1 LANGKISLKIKSQ
14 NKNMPMGRRFRFGWA
29 YSVEDEKAILK
40 TKIAMME
47 SKLKMLQELE
57 KEEPDIASVLKAK
70 EGVLKANIEAF
81 KKELA
86 DLESKK

>member
-1 LANGKISLKIKSQ
+1 
-14 NKNMPMGRRFRFGWA
+14 MPIGRRFRFGWA

-57 KEEPDIASVLKAK
+57 KEEPEIASVLKAK
-70 EGVLKANIEAF
+70 EGILKANIEAF
-81 KKELA
+81 KKDLA

>member
-1 LANGKISLKIKSQ
+1 
-14 NKNMPMGRRFRFGWA
+14 MPGFRFGWA

-47 SKLKMLQELE
+47 AKLKMLQDLA
-57 KEEPDIASVLKAK
+57 KEEPEIASVLKAK
-70 EGVLKANIEAF
+70 EAVVKENIDLF

-86 DLESKK
+86 DLK

>member
-1 LANGKISLKIKSQ
+1 
-14 NKNMPMGRRFRFGWA
+14 MPMGRRFRSRFRFGWA

-57 KEEPDIASVLKAK
+57 KEEPEIVSVLKAK
-70 EGVLKANIEAF
+70 EAVLKEKIDLF